1 VNHLDALDLAT
12 LEFGRRLDLVGPN
25 EWANSTPC
33 TDWDVRYLVAHVVGG
48 NRFAA
53 LVLNGET
60 AENAVGTIMTTS
72 QLGDDPDQDFAAS
85 ATEQRREF
93 GVAGRLEAPVD
104 HPVGTMTA
112 ARFLSFRVFDI
123 AVHTWDLAI
132 GIDANPALDTDLV
145 TAVSGIIGA
154 EDGDMGFGI
163 EALGLAGPKADTQD
177 RLLDLVGRQSPPDSS
192 TSSR

>member
-12 LEFGRRLDLVGPN
+12 LEFGHRLALVGPN

-48 NRFAA
+48 NRFAT

-60 AENAVGTIMTTS
+60 AENAVGTIMATP

-85 ATEQRREF
+85 AREQRRGF
-93 GVAGRLEAPVD
+93 GVTGRLETQVD

-132 GIDANPALDTDLV
+132 GIDADPALSNDLV
-145 TAVSGIIGA
+145 TAASEIIES
-154 EDGDMGFGI
+154 EDGDMGFDI
-163 EALGLAGPKADTQD
+163 DALGLTGLKADPQD
-177 RLLDLVGRQSPPDSS
+177 RLLDLAGRQSPPHC
-192 TSSR
+192 